1 MCFVKNL
8 CESSKFFFTADT
20 GSKGNR
26 IYSGNSTILVVISLV
41 FGGVILAMTITIVV
55 GKLKKRMSHK
65 GSEVVKDI

>member
-1 MCFVKNL
+1 MCIVKNL
-8 CESSKFFFTADT
+8 CESSKFFFTAGT
-20 GSKGNR
+20 ASKENR

-55 GKLKKRMSHK
+55 GKLKKRMSKK

>member
-1 MCFVKNL
+1 MCIVKNP
-8 CESSKFFFTADT
+8 CDSSTIFFTAGT
-20 GSKGNR
+20 ASKGNR

-55 GKLKKRMSHK
+55 GKLKKRMSQK

>member
-41 FGGVILAMTITIVV
+41 FGGVIITIVV